1 MTRMTDCLVNY
12 FGLDDER
19 GVPTRYFCYHVVGG
33 PGPTDAAGVAVI
45 TALAASHK
53 DDQCLTCEG
62 LHFVNTGGAAAA
74 VAKAL
79 RHLGAY
85 HEGDGLRKVQ
95 TPLRRFSAAGPEA
108 TNVELT
114 SFWAV

>member
-33 PGPTDAAGVAVI
+33 PGPTAGAGIAVI
-45 TALAASHK
+45 TTLAAS
-53 DDQCLTCEG
+53 DQGEQCITCDE
-62 LHFVNTGGAAAA
+62 LHLVDAGGATAA

-79 RHLGAY
+79 DHLDAC
-85 HEGDGLRKVQ
+85 HEGAGLRKVQ
-95 TPLRRFSAAGPEA
+95 TSFRRFSEGAAEA
-108 TNVELT
+108 TDMVMP
-114 SFWAV
+114 SVCVA